1 MRERF
6 MSYYVYILTNKSH
19 TLYVGVTNNL
29 PRRLQEHSLK
39 LMSSFTKRYKIDKLI
54 YCEIFENVYDAI
66 SAEKKIKGWTRKKKI
81 ELIKSINPE
90 FKELQII

>member
-1 MRERF
+1 